1 MNIIDKDIKV
11 PYGETAV
18 ILGDFDGLHKA
29 HTAIIADAVEYA
41 RHNGIKAGVFLFEE
55 NTKKFLEKKNIRLI
69 TDNEERAYILKK
81 LGVDFMYKVKFDL
94 KFSEKTPSE
103 FAKYLKE
110 KLNAKAVF
118 CGYDYR
124 FGHKASGD
132 AKMMREFGKK
142 YGFETFVM
150 PQIKIDGSV
159 VSSTYIRTL
168 LQTGDIKKAN
178 LFLGRE
184 FSISGV
190 VEEGLKNGTKMGF
203 PTANLC
209 VNADI
214 IIPDSGVYAGYSYI
228 DGIKYKCVINIGNN
242 PTFNAKKITVES
254 HILDFCEDIYGKNIR
269 ISFVE
274 RIRGDI
280 KFKGMEQLACQ
291 IKNDVLMARDIL
303 KEEV

>member
-1 MNIIDKDIKV
+1 MNIINNDITL

-29 HTAIIADAVEYA
+29 HTAIIAEAVEYA
-41 RHNGIKAGVFLFEE
+41 RHKGIKVGVFLFEE
-55 NTKKFLEKKNIRLI
+55 NTKKFLQKKSIKLI
-69 TDNEERAYILKK
+69 TDNEERVCILEQF
-81 LGVDFMYKVKFDL
+81 GVDFMYITKFDRD
-94 KFSEKTPSE
+94 FCEKTPFE

-110 KLNAKAVF
+110 KLNISAVF

-132 AKMMREFGKK
+132 AQMMQKLGQEL
-142 YGFETFVM
+142 GFETFII
-150 PQIKIDGSV
+150 PQIKIDGNT

-178 LFLGRE
+178 LFLGRN
-184 FSISGV
+184 FSLSGV

-209 VNADI
+209 VDDSI

-228 DGIKYKCVINIGNN
+228 DGIQYRSVINVGNN

-254 HILDFCEDIYGKNIR
+254 HILDFCEDIYDKNIR

-280 KFKGMEQLACQ
+280 KFEGMEQLAKQ
-291 IKNDVLMARDIL
+291 IKEDALKAREIL
-303 KEEV
+303 KEEK